1 MSLNQGSHQ
10 KAEAGGVCVKIKRDT
25 IQSVALD
32 KCKPKGSEKFK
43 KYDPNQF
50 SDSLYEYNKF

>member
-1 MSLNQGSHQ
+1 MRLNQGSHQ
-10 KAEAGGVCVKIKRDT
+10 KAETGDVYVKIKRDT

-32 KCKPKGSEKFK
+32 KCRLKGSEKFE